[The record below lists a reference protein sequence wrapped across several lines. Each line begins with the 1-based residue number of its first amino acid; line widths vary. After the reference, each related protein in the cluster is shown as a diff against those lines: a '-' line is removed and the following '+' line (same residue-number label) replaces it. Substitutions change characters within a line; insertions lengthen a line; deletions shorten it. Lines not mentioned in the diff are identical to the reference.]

1 MTQTDG
7 TAVLFSETIAKL
19 LTYKVIGLNKKD
31 EVISIYRIV
40 RVRAK
45 TSGRFQADGQILL
58 EPPQVEQKEEWA
70 METLIT
76 EAGRK
81 TEEDWILPVY
91 SLRAASLIPSCRGS
105 ALPCL
110 VGENQ
115 HLRSC
120 DGGVI
125 LSGPEETL
133 SESSEE
139 LPLFGESDK
148 CSCHF
153 CTMDDA
159 QNSTSATK
167 RGKRCQCSS
176 EDDWSHKDTKRED
189 EGRPLSTP
197 WWTYIRI
204 PAPTPVLPSADS
216 RPKFASTLDLLLR
229 CFASVVLVK
238 KYNREEKTKRPSL
251 GPQMFQKENL

>member
-1 MTQTDG
+1 
-7 TAVLFSETIAKL
+7 
-19 LTYKVIGLNKKD
+19 
-31 EVISIYRIV
+31 
-40 RVRAK
+40 
-45 TSGRFQADGQILL
+45 
-58 EPPQVEQKEEWA
+58 
-70 METLIT
+70 METMFT
-76 EAGRK
+76 EAERK
-81 TEEDWILPVY
+81 IEEDRILAVY

-110 VGENQ
+110 VGKNQ

-125 LSGPEETL
+125 LSGLEETL

-139 LPLFGESDK
+139 LPLFSESDK

-159 QNSTSATK
+159 QNSTCATK
-167 RGKRCQCSS
+167 RGKRCQCNS
-176 EDDWSHKDTKRED
+176 EEDWSHKDTKLED
-189 EGRPLSTP
+189 DGRPLSTP

-204 PAPTPVLPSADS
+204 QAPTPVLPSANS
-216 RPKFASTLDLLLR
+216 RPKFSSTLELLLR

-238 KYNREEKTKRPSL
+238 
-251 GPQMFQKENL
+251 